1 MQFLRSSLASAQLR
15 QIPTGMAALAME
27 ASAKVALVMEAL
39 AMVALEA
46 ISGVIIMASDPPQKK
61 KLLI

>member
-1 MQFLRSSLASAQLR
+1 M
-15 QIPTGMAALAME
+15 AME

-46 ISGVIIMASDPPQKK
+46 ISGVIIMASDPPAKK

>member
-1 MQFLRSSLASAQLR
+1 MRSSLASAQLR

-27 ASAKVALVMEAL
+27 ASAKVSLVTEAL

-46 ISGVIIMASDPPQKK
+46 ISGVIIMASDLPVKK
-61 KLLI
+61 KSLM